1 VDEASRVS
9 DEAYLAVR
17 PTLATSDGALWLM
30 STPWGKRGF
39 FYEAWTNGGPEWERI
54 LAPATECP
62 RIRASFLEEERRT
75 MGERWFRREYL
86 CEFEDSGSSVFGR
99 DLVERAI
106 TETVEP
112 LIIGKQ
118 EEWPRMNTDEHG

>member
-1 VDEASRVS
+1 
-9 DEAYLAVR
+9 
-17 PTLATSDGALWLM
+17 
-30 STPWGKRGF
+30 
-39 FYEAWTNGGPEWERI
+39 
-54 LAPATECP
+54 
-62 RIRASFLEEERRT
+62 

-86 CEFEDSGSSVFGR
+86 CEFEDSGSGVFGR